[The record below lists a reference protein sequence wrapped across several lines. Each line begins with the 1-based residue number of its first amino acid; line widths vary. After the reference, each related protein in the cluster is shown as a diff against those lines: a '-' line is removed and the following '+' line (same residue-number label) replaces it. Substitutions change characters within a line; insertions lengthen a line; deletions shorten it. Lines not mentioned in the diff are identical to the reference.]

1 MRRFSPAFN
10 HINDLMRA
18 IQCAHRHIRNQHV
31 RPLGGAQASA
41 DGQSQVYIT
50 AKSLD
55 IRSISAPNTFSAY
68 GSLSTMPMRMLRLR
82 ASSITFTPAVCPTP
96 NYSVLTRHGHYDNHH
111 STFPA

>member
-1 MRRFSPAFN
+1 MRSNAPIDISVTSTSGRLVGLR
-10 HINDLMRA
+10 HRLMA
-18 IQCAHRHIRNQHV
+18 TA
-31 RPLGGAQASA
+31 PK
-41 DGQSQVYIT
+41 SQVYIT

-82 ASSITFTPAVCPTP
+82 ASSITFTPSVCPTP

>member
-41 DGQSQVYIT
+41 DGHGTQI
-50 AKSLD
+50 AGP
-55 IRSISAPNTFSAY
+55 RSISAPNTFSAY
-68 GSLSTMPMRMLRLR
+68 GSLPTMPMRMLRLR
-82 ASSITFTPAVCPTP
+82 ASSITFTPSVCPTP
-96 NYSVLTRHGHYDNHH
+96 NYSVLTCHGHYDNYH

>member
-41 DGQSQVYIT
+41 DG
-50 AKSLD
+50 
-55 IRSISAPNTFSAY
+55 
-68 GSLSTMPMRMLRLR
+68 
-82 ASSITFTPAVCPTP
+82 
-96 NYSVLTRHGHYDNHH
+96 H
-111 STFPA
+111 STQIAGLYHFQRIRVIVHNADAYVAVARFFHYIHPFSVPDAELLRPDTSWSL